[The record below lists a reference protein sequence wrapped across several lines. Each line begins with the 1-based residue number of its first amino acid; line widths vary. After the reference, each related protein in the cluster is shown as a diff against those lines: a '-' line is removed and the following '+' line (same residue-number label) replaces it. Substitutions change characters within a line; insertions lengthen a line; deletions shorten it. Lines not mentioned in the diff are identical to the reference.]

1 MNAPPTTDVL
11 SLLFIGACAL
21 CLLALMIAG
30 ALLLAFARSA
40 GRGLIPLVIDLFS
53 ARERAE
59 EIAPPPV
66 AQPNLN
72 ALAHN
77 SDFEARLARKIAE
90 QQSASAQQAAHPP
103 GGRAG
108 FSAPGA
114 APRTPAPPLQGPPTF
129 EPRTLP
135 GARTPSGPPPPGD
148 DLIAG
153 VSDDLGL

>member
-1 MNAPPTTDVL
+1 MNAPPSTDVL
-11 SLLFIGACAL
+11 ALLAIGACAL
-21 CLLALMIAG
+21 CLLALAIAG
-30 ALLLAFARSA
+30 ALLVAFTRSA
-40 GRGLIPLVIDLFS
+40 GRGMIPLLIDLFS
-53 ARERAE
+53 ARGRPEDT
-59 EIAPPPV
+59 APPPV
-66 AQPNLN
+66 AQPDLS

-90 QQSASAQQAAHPP
+90 QQAASAQQAAHPS
-103 GGRAG
+103 GRRAG
-108 FSAPGA
+108 FSSPGA
-114 APRTPAPPLQGPPTF
+114 APRTPTPPLQGPPPF